1 MGYVSGMTSDELMRE
16 IFEGSRTIAVV
27 GASPDPDRAGNYIP
41 AYLKQRG
48 YRIIPVNPTCDEV
61 LGIECYDSL
70 MDIPEPVD
78 CVEVFRRPEHTPEI
92 ARQAVAIGAKS
103 LWLQIGVINDE
114 AKRIAEE
121 GGLLF
126 VQDECMGPQHR
137 RLAA

>member
-1 MGYVSGMTSDELMRE
+1 MMRR
-16 IFEGSRTIAVV
+16 IFEDSQTIAVV
-27 GASPDPDRAGNYIP
+27 GASPDPGRAGNYIP
-41 AYLKQRG
+41 AYLKAHG
-48 YRIIPVNPTCDEV
+48 YRIIPVNPNCDEV
-61 LGIECYDSL
+61 LGEKCYDSL
-70 MDIPEPVD
+70 EDIPEPVD
-78 CVEVFRRPEHTPEI
+78 CVEVFRRPEYTADV

-103 LWLQIGVINDE
+103 VWLQLGIINDE

>member
-1 MGYVSGMTSDELMRE
+1 MTPDDVMRQ
-16 IFEGSRTIAVV
+16 IFERSETIAVV

-61 LGIECYDSL
+61 LGIKCYDSL
-70 MDIPEPVD
+70 DDIPEPVD

-92 ARQAVAIGAKS
+92 ARQAVAIGAKA
-103 LWLQIGVINDE
+103 LWLQIGIINDE
-114 AKRIAEE
+114 AKRIAEQA
-121 GGLLF
+121 GLLF

>member
-1 MGYVSGMTSDELMRE
+1 MTLDDVMRR
-16 IFEGSRTIAVV
+16 IFAESQTIAVV
-27 GASPDPDRAGNYIP
+27 GASPSPHRAGHYIP
-41 AYLKQRG
+41 AYLQEHG
-48 YRIIPVNPTCDEV
+48 YRIVPVNPTCDEV
-61 LGIECYDSL
+61 LGVKCYDSL
-70 MDIPEPVD
+70 EDIPGTID
-78 CVEVFRRPEHTPEI
+78 CVEVFRRPEYTPDI

-103 LWLQIGVINDE
+103 LWLQLGIINDE